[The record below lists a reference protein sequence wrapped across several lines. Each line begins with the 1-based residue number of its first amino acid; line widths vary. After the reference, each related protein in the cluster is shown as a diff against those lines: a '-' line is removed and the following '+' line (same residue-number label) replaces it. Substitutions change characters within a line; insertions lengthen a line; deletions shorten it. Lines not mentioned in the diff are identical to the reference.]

1 MSQSLEERI
10 ERLAD
15 ALDSESKV
23 RVRDARAVAL
33 AAPTRR
39 RPRATLVA
47 AAVASLLVLA
57 FATWLLSTRGDGDDA
72 SVTTNSVADQ
82 PTTSVVTGEPDLQ
95 TVQLSPEQ
103 QVDWLTR
110 HSESEASHH
119 LPGWRTELG
128 AERIVCDYA
137 GVPGMSV
144 ESMGGSASDFPLGD
158 TITVDR
164 LIQAC
169 ANGTDATR
177 SAGIDLTSQGT
188 LCRSVSTKRLF
199 IGPADTAGAT
209 DVVVTESAVIFTGGS
224 CEASGYQ
231 TPPSDFVDS
240 IEQQRRTEILLRAVP
255 RVCPTADET
264 RAWVTR
270 QVKTLPEQW
279 TISISPVAGC
289 VLPTVDW
296 WSRTIFAP

>member
-1 MSQSLEERI
+1 MSDTEV
-10 ERLAD
+10 RLRE
-15 ALDSESKV
+15 L
-23 RVRDARAVAL
+23 ARAIVDDGPPPEWPLITPLRRERRTRARQHRHALVVA
-33 AAPTRR
+33 AVASV
-39 RPRATLVA
+39 AVLVA
-47 AAVASLLVLA
+47 AAWMVSRIGGDTPSVHTNPASNNP
-57 FATWLLSTRGDGDDA
+57 STTIA
-72 SVTTNSVADQ
+72 S
-82 PTTSVVTGEPDLQ
+82 GPDLS

-119 LPGWRTELG
+119 LRGWRIELW
-128 AERIVCDYA
+128 AEAVVCDYS

-144 ESMGGSASDFPLGD
+144 ESGSGSASDFPLGD
-158 TITVDR
+158 AITVDR
-164 LIQAC
+164 LIQEC

-188 LCRSVSTKRLF
+188 LCKSVSTKRLF
-199 IGPADTAGAT
+199 KGPADTAQAT
-209 DVVVTESAVIFTGGS
+209 DVVVTEPAVIFTGGS

-240 IEQQRRTEILLRAVP
+240 IERQRRTEILLRAVP

-264 RAWVTR
+264 RAWVAR
-270 QVKTLPEQW
+270 QVKTLPGQW

-289 VLPTVDW
+289 VFPTVDW
-296 WSRTIFAP
+296 WSHTIFAP